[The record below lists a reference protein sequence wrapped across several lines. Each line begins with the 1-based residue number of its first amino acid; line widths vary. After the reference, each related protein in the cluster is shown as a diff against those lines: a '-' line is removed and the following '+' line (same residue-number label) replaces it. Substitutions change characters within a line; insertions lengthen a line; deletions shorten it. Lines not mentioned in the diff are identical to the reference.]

1 MLAFAHS
8 AAIAGIDAYV
18 VRVESDSAAGTPAF
32 HIVGLP
38 DRALNESR
46 DRVRSAIVNSGFGFP
61 PGQLL
66 VNLAPADPRKSG
78 VGFDLAVAL
87 TLLATDE
94 QIDRAVTGRRHS
106 ISSRWAAD
114 ILTTRPRDV
123 SFQFLARILVR
134 RPRRRAT
141 TCGAISSRLSQAV
154 KTSIRSA

>member
-1 MLAFAHS
+1 MQVCLPRARPGVMAKCMLSLAFS

-61 PGQLL
+61 PGALL
-66 VNLAPADPRKSG
+66 VNLAPADLRKSG

-94 QIDRAVTGRRHS
+94 QIDRTALRDYLVCGELALGGELRAVPGVLAMA
-106 ISSRWAAD
+106 IAA
-114 ILTTRPRDV
+114 
-123 SFQFLARILVR
+123 
-134 RPRRRAT
+134 RRA
-141 TCGAISSRLSQAV
+141 GFA
-154 KTSIRSA
+154 